1 MPVILCSGLAGPVQA
16 APEHAGNAAPITTAI
31 DASSISTMRIVSITR
46 RFLLMWPL
54 LRTGC
59 YGTSRSARPYRILLI
74 FAEIAMGSPDRFHFG
89 RFTLE
94 VAVTHGTTVIHH
106 SPKAFDVLVL
116 LGPAGWASR
125 DEERSA
131 VAGLAGCLCR
141 SRHSDHLHRGAAKA
155 FGDDK
160 RASAFI
166 ETVPRSGYRFVAPVQ
181 QAHVKGDRVAESR
194 HQRIPSIAVLPPVNL
209 SADPEQEYFVEGMT
223 ER

>member
-1 MPVILCSGLAGPVQA
+1 
-16 APEHAGNAAPITTAI
+16 
-31 DASSISTMRIVSITR
+31 MRIVSITR
-46 RFLLMWPL
+46 RFLLRRPV

-59 YGTSRSARPYRILLI
+59 YGTSRSAKPYRILLI
-74 FAEIAMGSPDRFHFG
+74 FAEIAMGGAASFHFG

-116 LGPAGWASR
+116 LVRQAGRLVTKNDLLSQVWPDAC
-125 DEERSA
+125 
-131 VAGLAGCLCR
+131 VG

-181 QAHVKGDRVAESR
+181 QAHVKGESPHEKYVAARSAWLV
-194 HQRIPSIAVLPPVNL
+194 SVL
-209 SADPEQEYFVEGMT
+209 
-223 ER
+223 